1 MKFTPRA
8 LKENVNVTPISP
20 LRELFVLLGGILG
33 ALLIIYLVL
42 GFALDVLVMR
52 MPEELEA
59 KIGAFFSKNY
69 RLKEPSSNELK
80 IQKLLDELASL
91 VDEKELHL
99 TAYVS
104 DNPEVNALA
113 LPGGNVLIF
122 SGLLEEIE
130 SENELSMILAHE
142 IGHFINRDHL
152 RGLGRGLVLVAIS
165 AVFFGTDS
173 AVADLTQRILLTT
186 DLKFSRRQELA
197 ADKFA
202 IRLLNKKYGHIAG
215 SCDFFERVKGK
226 RGETRFLK
234 FLSTH
239 PASAD
244 RINLIETE
252 IREKGYLSGDKVPLD
267 SGYRPIKKELDSK

>member
-1 MKFTPRA
+1 MKFTPRG

-20 LRELFVLLGGILG
+20 LRELFVLLGAILG
-33 ALLIIYLVL
+33 ALLVIYLVL

-52 MPEELEA
+52 MPEGLEE
-59 KIGAFFSKNY
+59 KIGAFFSHSY
-69 RLKEPSSNELK
+69 RLKEPSANELK
-80 IQKLLDELASL
+80 IQKLLDEIASL
-91 VDEKELHL
+91 VDEKELDL
-99 TAYVS
+99 TVYVS
-104 DNPEVNALA
+104 DSPEVNALA
-113 LPGGNVLIF
+113 LPGGNVLVF

-165 AVFFGTDS
+165 AVVFGADS
-173 AVADLTQRILLTT
+173 TVANAAQRILLTT

-202 IRLLNKKYGHIAG
+202 VRLLNKKYGHVGGAY
-215 SCDFFERVKGK
+215 DFFERVKAK
-226 RGETRFLK
+226 RGEPRFLK

-239 PASAD
+239 PASTD
-244 RINLIETE
+244 RITLLEAE
-252 IREKGYLSGDKVPLD
+252 IREKGYLSGDKVPLRR
-267 SGYRPIKKELDSK
+267 GYRPKKKELDSR